1 MPLSVKSRD
10 IRTFLTRFLPIQS
23 PDVGFSN
30 VSRMSRERLSVES
43 SEVSNSHDYRTRT
56 DRVRSEHDRG
66 KKRRSVRF

>member
-10 IRTFLTRFLPIQS
+10 IRIFLPRFLPIQS

-30 VSRMSRERLSVES
+30 VSRMSGERVN
-43 SEVSNSHDYRTRT
+43 VDYRTRT

-66 KKRRSVRF
+66 KKRKSVRF